1 MLAQETAGESLG
13 PLEDRKAQH
22 NEEQWSFPMVN
33 GRYVAKF
40 LILFLKKKKYIPPR
54 LHTDSWDFLGSQSY
68 SPEQITELRLISKT
82 GITVLKS
89 QCRFK
94 HACKTFS
101 TQKLNGSCYY
111 C

>member
-40 LILFLKKKKYIPPR
+40 LILFLKKKNTYHHGYTQTR
-54 LHTDSWDFLGSQSY
+54 GTSWDHN
-68 SPEQITELRLISKT
+68 P
-82 GITVLKS
+82 TVLN
-89 QCRFK
+89 
-94 HACKTFS
+94 
-101 TQKLNGSCYY
+101 KLLSLDLFLKQE
-111 C
+111 